1 MELRHLK
8 YFLTLSDE
16 LHFGKAA
23 EKLFIAQPPLSRQIK
38 ELEENLGVKLFNRT
52 KRNVE
57 LTPAGKY
64 LQNEARN
71 IFFQLE
77 NVKENIQSIGRGVD
91 GQLKIGYVG
100 AAMHSILPD
109 ILSRMNKQYPE
120 IKTILFEM
128 GNEEQ
133 KKAVLSGQLDV
144 GFVRIPLV
152 HEKLIV
158 EKIHEETFSLIVS
171 HNHPLAQKKRFNLI
185 NYANERF
192 ISFSSVCGRS
202 MTYSIA
208 SICHKAGFAPNIAHE
223 TSQINTIVRLVE
235 SGIGY
240 SIVPSSTVDAYNL
253 KVKYVEL
260 KKYPERAL
268 LFLLYTRDTCAF
280 IKNLMQCI

>member
-8 YFLTLSDE
+8 YFLTLSEE

-38 ELEENLGVKLFNRT
+38 DLEDDLGVKLFNRT

-64 LQNEARN
+64 LQTEAKN
-71 IFFQLE
+71 IFYQLE
-77 NVKENIQSIGRGVD
+77 NVKGQIKSIGRGVN

-100 AAMHSILPD
+100 AAMHSILPG

-120 IKTILFEM
+120 IKTVLFEM
-128 GNEEQ
+128 GNEDQ

-144 GFVRIPLV
+144 GFVRIPML
-152 HEKLIV
+152 HEKLIA
-158 EKIHEETFSLIVS
+158 EKIFEESYSLIIS
-171 HNHPLAQKKRFNLI
+171 HNHKLARKKKFNL
-185 NYANERF
+185 NDYADEQF
-192 ISFSSVCGRS
+192 ISFSRECGRN
-202 MTYSIA
+202 MTDSIN
-208 SICHKAGFAPNIAHE
+208 SICHKAGFTPRISHE

-240 SIVPSSTVDAYNL
+240 SIVPSSTKEAYDLN
-253 KVKYVEL
+253 VKYIDL

-268 LFLLYTRDTCAF
+268 MFLLYTRETCAF
-280 IKNLMQCI
+280 IKNLMKCI